1 MLCEKARIVFPFYF
15 FMEYMNTARLRCHF
29 PNRKRLFLDIDYT
42 EMFKTGEIKMSHDH
56 DKRIVYADN
65 AATTS
70 VHPRVLARML
80 PLMGE
85 VYGNPSSL
93 HSKGREAKTYID
105 AAREKVA
112 KALSC
117 DAKEIYFT
125 GCGSESDNWAI
136 KGAVQNYLERNKTD
150 KCHIVTTKI
159 EHHAVLHTCKA
170 LEKKGIEVTYVDVDE
185 NATVNPDDVV
195 AAIKE
200 NTALVAVMFA
210 NNEVGTIQPIKE
222 ITRRVKEINPKILV
236 FTDAVQAVGHIPVDA
251 HDLGVDMLAF
261 SGHKFRAPKGVG
273 GLYIK
278 SGVVCKSLIEGGGQ
292 EKGKRGGTE
301 NMPGIVGMGEAIEI
315 ACEEMKDDNARLAV
329 LRDDLIRR
337 LLELPHSRL
346 TGHPTKR
353 LPGTASFTFE
363 YIEGESLLLMLDMM
377 GICASTGSACSSKSL
392 EPSHVLLAMGLPHE
406 IAHGS
411 LRLTL
416 SHETTKEDVDYIVE
430 CVTKVVNRLRE
441 ISPLGR

>member
-1 MLCEKARIVFPFYF
+1 
-15 FMEYMNTARLRCHF
+15 
-29 PNRKRLFLDIDYT
+29 
-42 EMFKTGEIKMSHDH
+42 MSHDH
-56 DKRIVYADN
+56 NKKFVYADN

-70 VHPRVLARML
+70 VHPRVLAEML

-85 VYGNPSSL
+85 VCGNPSSL
-93 HSKGREAKTYID
+93 HQKGREAKTYID
-105 AAREKVA
+105 TARERVA
-112 KALSC
+112 KALGA

-150 KCHIVTTKI
+150 KCHVITSKI
-159 EHHAVLHTCKA
+159 EHHAVMHTCKA
-170 LEKKGIEVTYVDVDE
+170 LEKKGIDVTYVGVDK
-185 NATVNPDDVV
+185 NAMINPDDVV
-195 AAIKE
+195 AAIRE
-200 NTALVAVMFA
+200 DTALVCIMMA
-210 NNEVGTIQPIKE
+210 NNEVGTIEPIKE
-222 ITRRVKEINPKILV
+222 ITKRVKEVNPKIAV
-236 FTDAVQAVGHIPVDA
+236 FTDAVQAVGHIPVNA

-278 SGVVCKSLIEGGGQ
+278 SGVVCKPLIEGGGQ

-301 NMPGIVGMGEAIEI
+301 NMPGIVGMGKAIEL
-315 ACEEMKDDNARLAV
+315 AVEEMQDDNARLAM
-329 LRDDLIRR
+329 LRDDLITKLLR
-337 LLELPHSRL
+337 LPNARL

-416 SHETTKEDVDYIVE
+416 SHETTQDDVDYIVE